1 ELSPTGRVS
10 APGAQVL
17 AGSALLLPVAIANT
31 VRFTG
36 LPLDAVLQLAATQ
49 PAALLG
55 LPPRGTLAADWDAEK
70 FRLTIRSI
78 TDAQESSL

>member
-1 ELSPTGRVS
+1 MSATGRVS

-36 LPLDAVLQLAATQ
+36 LPLADVLPLATTQ

-55 LPPRGTLAADWDAEK
+55 LPPRGTVAADWDADE
-70 FRLTIRSI
+70 FRLTVRAVS
-78 TDAQESSL
+78 DGEESSL